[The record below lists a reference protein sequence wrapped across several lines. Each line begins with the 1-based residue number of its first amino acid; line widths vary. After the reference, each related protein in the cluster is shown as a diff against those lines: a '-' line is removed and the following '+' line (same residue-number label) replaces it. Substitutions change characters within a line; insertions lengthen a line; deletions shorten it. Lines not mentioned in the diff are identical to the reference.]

1 MKFKVFLIPVGILL
15 LVLTALLPVY
25 GSEAAKQALDSWH
38 ILGPLPISDTEVKLL
53 ADEAGLLKFKHISLS
68 GLRPAAGEA
77 VTWMG
82 AQTFRWR
89 ILTDL
94 KLAAPPSHRI
104 VYFATFLETG
114 RWLQTRFCLED
125 MEAPFIVY
133 LDGKAQKT
141 AQERGENEGGGRG
154 WCCDLDLAN
163 GKHTLVIKAL
173 LKKGK
178 GLQLK
183 SFLQNKETFADDKIE
198 VSLDPSHRLEE
209 RHILN
214 LKRVRNIDLSPDGL
228 KAAVSL
234 RQTMADSGKDS
245 GWLEILDTGSGGVMF
260 SSENLSRMGGFRW
273 LSDSNRFSYT
283 RSDKGKTTVF
293 LFNLKTRQQRCLVK
307 GIENF
312 NSYWWAADDSF
323 LIYSVYS
330 RQKNKEG
337 YRHFKGIPDRTDWSG
352 YKYSLYI
359 FYPAG
364 DVSHRISGEE
374 DNFRSVEIAPDS
386 RRALLIKSLEDYK
399 NRPYDKKVI
408 HLLSLENFSSR
419 PLLAGN
425 WIDEVQ
431 WSPEGKR
438 LLVVGGPS
446 AFDGIGSLLAD
457 DVIPNDFDKQAF
469 LFDLNTE
476 KVESITR
483 GFDPSIESAFWSR
496 QDNNIYFRATDR
508 SFVRLYRYSTRK
520 KSFLPLAAG
529 VDYVSR
535 IDFGRLKNTAVFWG
549 CGATDPYKLY
559 RLDLYSG
566 QAALLKD
573 FNEEE
578 FRRVRLGRLKDWN
591 FKTEEGKTIM
601 GRLYFPPD
609 FDPSK
614 KYPCIVYYYGGTSP
628 VARDFGGRYPKNWY
642 AANGYIVYVLQ
653 PSGAVGFGQENSA
666 LHVNDWGKI
675 TSGEI
680 IGGVKELVKAHPY
693 IDPHRIGAMGAS
705 YGGFLTQYLAAQT
718 DIFAAFISH
727 AGITAL
733 SSYWGVGDWG
743 YTYSGIATAGS
754 FPWNRQDI
762 YVARSPLFLAD
773 KISRPLLLL
782 HGADDNNVPPGES
795 FQMYTALKLLGKEV
809 ALVTFAGQKH
819 FILEYRK
826 RRRWMHTIIAWFD
839 RWLKDQPQHWHHL
852 YGE

>member
-1 MKFKVFLIPVGILL
+1 MKLKGFLMPVGILL
-15 LVLTALLPVY
+15 LVLTGLLPVC
-25 GSEAAKQALDSWH
+25 GSEAPKQALERWH
-38 ILGPLPISDTEVKLL
+38 VLGPLPISDTEVKLL

-68 GLRPAAGEA
+68 GLRPVAGEA
-77 VTWMG
+77 VTWLG
-82 AQTFRWR
+82 RQTFRWR
-89 ILTDL
+89 VLTDL
-94 KLAAPPSHRI
+94 KLTAPPSHQI

-114 RWLQTRFCLED
+114 RWLQTRLCLEE
-125 MEAPFIVY
+125 METPFIVY
-133 LDGKAQKT
+133 LEGKAQKT
-141 AQERGENEGGGRG
+141 AQESRG

-163 GKHTLVIKAL
+163 GRHTLVIKVL

-183 SFLQNKETFADDKIE
+183 SCLQNKEAFAHDKIE

-214 LKRVRNIDLSPDGL
+214 LKRVVDIALSPDGL

-234 RQTMADSGKDS
+234 RQTNADKGKDS
-245 GWLEILDTGSGGVMF
+245 SWLEILDTGSGSVLF
-260 SSENLSRMGGFRW
+260 SSENLSPMGGFRW
-273 LSDSNRFSYT
+273 LSDSHRFSYT
-283 RSDKGKTTVF
+283 RSNKGKTTVF

-307 GIENF
+307 EITNF
-312 NSYWWAADDSF
+312 DSYWWAADDSF

-330 RQKNKEG
+330 RQKNREG
-337 YRHFKGIPDRTDWSG
+337 YQHFKGVPDRTNWSE

-364 DVSHRISGEE
+364 GVSHRISGEE
-374 DNFRSVEIAPDS
+374 DNFRSVKIGPGI

-399 NRPYDKKVI
+399 NRPYEKKVI
-408 HLLSLENFSSR
+408 DLMSLENFSSR
-419 PLLAGN
+419 PLLSGN

-431 WSPEGKR
+431 WSPDGKR
-438 LLVVGGPS
+438 LLVVGGAS
-446 AFDGIGSLLAD
+446 AFDGIGNLLAE

-476 KVESITR
+476 QVDPITR

-496 QDNNIYFRATDR
+496 QDNNVYFRASDR
-508 SFVRLYRYSTRK
+508 SFVRLFRYSIPRK
-520 KSFLPLAAG
+520 NFLPLPAG
-529 VDYVSR
+529 VDYIDR
-535 IDFGRLKNTAVFWG
+535 IDFGRAKNTAVFWG

-559 RLDLYSG
+559 RLDLSTG
-566 QAALLKD
+566 QAVLLKD
-573 FNEEE
+573 FNEEA
-578 FRRVRLGRLKDWN
+578 FRHVRLGRLQEWN

-601 GRLYFPPD
+601 GRLHFPPD
-609 FDPSK
+609 FDPSR

-628 VARDFGGRYPKNWY
+628 VSRDFGGRYPKNWY
-642 AANGYIVYVLQ
+642 AAQGYIVYVLQ

-666 LHVNDWGKI
+666 LHVNDWGQI
-675 TSGEI
+675 TSREI
-680 IGGVKELVKAHPY
+680 IRGIKELVKAHPY
-693 IDPHRIGAMGAS
+693 IDPRRTGAMGAS
-705 YGGFLTQYLAAQT
+705 YGGFLTQYLATQT
-718 DIFAAFISH
+718 DVFAAFISH

-743 YTYSGIATAGS
+743 YTYSGIATANS

-773 KISRPLLLL
+773 KINRPLLLL

-809 ALVTFAGQKH
+809 ALITFAGQKH
-819 FILEYRK
+819 FILEYSK
-826 RRRWMHTIIAWFD
+826 RLRWMHTIIAWFD
-839 RWLKDQPQHWHHL
+839 RWLKNQPQHWHHL